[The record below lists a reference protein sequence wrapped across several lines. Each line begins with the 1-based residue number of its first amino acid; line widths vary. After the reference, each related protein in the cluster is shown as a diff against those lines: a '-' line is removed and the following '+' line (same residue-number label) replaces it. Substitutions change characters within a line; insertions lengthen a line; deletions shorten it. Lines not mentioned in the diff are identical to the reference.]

1 MVLKNGDEL
10 MPAHERKPARTHR
23 AYQRLNVSSLELSS
37 GARGTVHTT
46 SLSFGCIY
54 KAVSKRRSGVVQSGA
69 VAVRLF
75 SRSNE
80 GGVGTRATRRGEGG
94 AVSHARRTRRQRKYL
109 FAVCSLFAPLCPSA
123 PAPRHNVS
131 AHSHGMHRAAAAHYP
146 WQLCAPLAKPFT
158 LLMTTAVSGCTPTC
172 A

>member
-10 MPAHERKPARTHR
+10 MPAHERKPARDAPRVPGEPSITSPS
-23 AYQRLNVSSLELSS
+23 RLAAV
-37 GARGTVHTT
+37 
-46 SLSFGCIY
+46 Y

-94 AVSHARRTRRQRKYL
+94 AVSHAMRIRTKRYL
-109 FAVCSLFAPLCPSA
+109 FAVCPLFAPLCPSA

-131 AHSHGMHRAAAAHYP
+131 AHSHGMHRAAAAHNP

-158 LLMTTAVSGCTPTC
+158 S
-172 A
+172 